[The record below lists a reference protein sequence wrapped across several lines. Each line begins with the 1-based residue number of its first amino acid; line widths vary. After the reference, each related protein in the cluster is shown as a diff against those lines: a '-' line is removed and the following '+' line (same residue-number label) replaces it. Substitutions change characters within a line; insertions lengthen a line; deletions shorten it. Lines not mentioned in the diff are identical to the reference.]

1 MFLQDFYEQFNR
13 PNIHVVDMKKNHIK
27 RFTPDGIEQEDGTF
41 HKLDAIAL
49 ATGFDSITGG
59 LKDIEVKG
67 LGGEILS
74 QKWSKGTWTYL
85 GMMTSRFPNFLFT
98 CVYCSAP

>member
-1 MFLQDFYEQFNR
+1 
-13 PNIHVVDMKKNHIK
+13 MKKNPIK
-27 RFTPDGIEQEDGTF
+27 KFVHNGIVQEDGTF
-41 HKLDAIAL
+41 HELDAIAL

-74 QKWSKGTWTYL
+74 EKWAKGTWTYL
-85 GMMTSRFPNFLFT
+85 GMMTSRFPNFFFT
-98 CVYCSAP
+98 YVHLHIGPGCLVRRAS